1 MELTKEDLIAHIENL
16 LDTLDA
22 GESVKTTVTLTALGA
37 EVTLDLSTLNYGALI
52 LFDGAIWFKEDVDR
66 WTEPGRGGISQ
77 LDFAESIRATGAPDT
92 IFLYNGEVY
101 K

>member
-16 LDTLDA
+16 FDTLDA
-22 GESVKTTVTLTALGA
+22 GESVKTAVTLTTLGA
-37 EVTLDLSTLNYGALI
+37 EVTLDLASLNYGAVI
-52 LFDGAIWFKEDVDR
+52 LLDGSTWFKEGEDA
-66 WTEPGRGGISQ
+66 WASEGGTISG
-77 LDFAESIRATGAPDT
+77 LELATSIRLGFPRDA

>member
-52 LFDGAIWFKEDVDR
+52 LFDGTIWFKEDVDR

-77 LDFAESIRATGAPDT
+77 LDLAESIRATGAPDT